1 MTSAEEMQIVN
12 QIDDSYTIYLNYQ
25 EKILKLLSAGYFQN
39 ASTYS
44 NTEGQAI
51 QNAVLN
57 ALNSLSDYNAFIMN
71 EESAKAKDA
80 YQSST
85 QMVILMMIVGLL
97 LGLGVVLWIIPSI
110 TRGLMSF
117 R

>member
-85 QMVILMMIVGLL
+85 QMVILMMIVVCYLDLELFYGSFQALR
-97 LGLGVVLWIIPSI
+97 G
-110 TRGLMSF
+110 GLMSF